1 MTPKREAVWELLN
14 EYTSNPNLIKHALAV
29 EAAMRAYAEKFGED
43 PEQWGITGL
52 VHDFDYDRF
61 PQEHPGKGVE
71 ILTELGYPEEIVHAV
86 KSHADFTGTPRDRL
100 MDRAL
105 FAVDEL
111 CGFITAA
118 TLVRPGKRVA
128 DLPVRSVKKKMK
140 DKAFARAVSRED
152 LRNGA
157 EALGVDLDRHIEF
170 VISAMARVA
179 NELGLDGDG

>member
-1 MTPKREAVWELLN
+1 MTPTREAAWDLLN
-14 EYTSNPNLIKHALAV
+14 EYTDNPNLIKHALAV
-29 EAAMRAYAEKFGED
+29 ESAMRAYAERFVED
-43 PEQWGITGL
+43 SDQWGITGL

-61 PQEHPGKGVE
+61 PEEHPWKGVS
-71 ILTELGYPEEIVHAV
+71 ILEGLGYPEEVIHAV
-86 KSHADFTGTPRDRL
+86 KSHADFTGVPRDRL

-118 TLVRPGKRVA
+118 TLVRPEKRVA
-128 DLPVRSVKKKMK
+128 ELPVRSVKKKMK
-140 DKAFARAVSRED
+140 DKAFARAVSRDD

-157 EALGVDLDRHIEF
+157 EALGVELEDHIGF

-179 NELGLDGDG
+179 GDLGLDGSE

>member
-1 MTPKREAVWELLN
+1 MTPTRDSAWDLLN

-29 EAAMRAYAEKFGED
+29 ESAMRAYAEKFGED
-43 PEQWGITGL
+43 SEKWGITGL

-61 PQEHPGKGVE
+61 PEEHPWKGVV
-71 ILTELGYPEEIVHAV
+71 ILGELGYPEEIVHAV

-100 MDRAL
+100 MDRTL

-118 TLVRPGKRVA
+118 TLVRPDKRVA
-128 DLPVRSVKKKMK
+128 ELPVRSVKKKMK
-140 DKAFARAVSRED
+140 DKAFARAVNRDDIRS
-152 LRNGA
+152 GA
-157 EALGVDLDRHIEF
+157 EALGVELDEHIGF

-179 NELGLDGDG
+179 KELGLDGNE